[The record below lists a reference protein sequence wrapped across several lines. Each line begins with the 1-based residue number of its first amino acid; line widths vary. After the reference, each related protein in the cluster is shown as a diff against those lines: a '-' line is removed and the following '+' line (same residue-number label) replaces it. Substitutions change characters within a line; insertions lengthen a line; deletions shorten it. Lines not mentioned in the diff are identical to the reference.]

1 MSNAHEQ
8 IDREIH
14 KDSILGAIGNLT
26 NASGHN
32 LPKEKISSPAYSV
45 GERRTWTRPNIFDE
59 AKTPEGKKILDKINK
74 MNKMGMGKKA
84 IPKTPII
91 AALLGGYGIG
101 TALDEQFDLSGKLA
115 EWLMPDPE
123 IDINTTN
130 KQLEQI
136 KYGKLYEQMM
146 NLGTQGG
153 LLKESL
159 KDSLMRTQGSAPF
172 IEGID
177 NLDDKLYREE
187 YNKLYK

>member
-14 KDSILGAIGNLT
+14 KDSILGAIGKLT

-45 GERRTWTRPNIFDE
+45 RDRRTWTRPNIFDE

-115 EWLMPDPE
+115 EWLMPDPK

>member
-1 MSNAHEQ
+1 
-8 IDREIH
+8 
-14 KDSILGAIGNLT
+14 
-26 NASGHN
+26 
-32 LPKEKISSPAYSV
+32 
-45 GERRTWTRPNIFDE
+45 
-59 AKTPEGKKILDKINK
+59 
-74 MNKMGMGKKA
+74 
-84 IPKTPII
+84 
-91 AALLGGYGIG
+91 
-101 TALDEQFDLSGKLA
+101 
-115 EWLMPDPE
+115 MPDPE

-146 NLGTQGG
+146 NLATQGG